1 MDLITRYS
9 SFEDNS
15 IQIDFSQTSYYST
28 RFTKSKTAA
37 PLIVK
42 DQIWVK
48 FYDVQYVMCAK
59 PET

>member
-1 MDLITRYS
+1 MELRSIGRQFDPNDL
-9 SFEDNS
+9 
-15 IQIDFSQTSYYST
+15 SQSSYYSK
-28 RFTKSKTAA
+28 RYTKSKTVA
-37 PLIVK
+37 PLILK

>member
-1 MDLITRYS
+1 MELRSVGRQFDPNDI
-9 SFEDNS
+9 
-15 IQIDFSQTSYYST
+15 SQSTYYSK
-28 RFTKSKTAA
+28 RYTKSKTAA
-37 PLIVK
+37 PLILK

>member
-1 MDLITRYS
+1 MKYS
-9 SFEDNS
+9 SLEDNS
-15 IQIDFSQTSYYST
+15 IQIDFSQSSYYST
-28 RFTKSKTAA
+28 RYTKSKTAA